1 MSGLKT
7 IVTFASGQTV
17 TLDGD
22 WVAELQKKEPIT
34 KFQFFMSE
42 DGKRWGT
49 VINMNLVETVKL
61 VVA

>member
-1 MSGLKT
+1 MSECKT
-7 IVTFASGQTV
+7 IVTFASGRTV

-22 WVAELQKKEPIT
+22 WVAELRKKEQISQL
-34 KFQFFMSE
+34 QFFMSE
-42 DGKRWGT
+42 DRERWDT